1 MGLCKGPLKCLGWEG
16 QPPAASAPSP
26 RGLCLSGPRLTAC
39 LCQGLVHAGGE
50 PTESPLCRQ
59 SSSNL
64 PNLKPGQDVPGEGG
78 RPGASRAGGLWVAR
92 LPSDRQAD
100 PEASGQAGPGSRP
113 SRESWQVVPAQM
125 ACANKLRRQSQEG
138 GGGEG
143 GRTLSTQHGRPA
155 RRATT
160 AVHSHGAG
168 VLLSAS
174 LRVSPCGSLPP
185 HRNPQTDAREKG
197 QGPGLTANPE
207 AGYSEQ
213 GQSL

>member
-1 MGLCKGPLKCLGWEG
+1 MSGVEG
-16 QPPAASAPSP
+16 
-26 RGLCLSGPRLTAC
+26 SGPGC
-39 LCQGLVHAGGE
+39 LCPIPTRLVFEWAQADRLPVPGPCPRWRG

-64 PNLKPGQDVPGEGG
+64 PNLKPGQDAPGAGG
-78 RPGASRAGGLWVAR
+78 RPGASRAGGLWAAR
-92 LPSDRQAD
+92 LPSDRQAG
-100 PEASGQAGPGSRP
+100 PEANGQAGPGSRP
-113 SRESWQVVPAQM
+113 SWQVVPAQM

-143 GRTLSTQHGRPA
+143 GRTLSTQHGGPA
-155 RRATT
+155 RRAAT

-197 QGPGLTANPE
+197 RGPGLTANPE